1 MLNEKEKVDIK
12 KRLRRTSGQINGIEK
27 MIEEGRYCVDILQ
40 QIMAARAAL
49 NQVALIM
56 IESHT
61 KSCVANAIKENRTE
75 QAVDELMGV
84 LSKFTKS

>member
-1 MLNEKEKVDIK
+1 MLNEQEKTDIK
-12 KRLRRTSGQINGIEK
+12 KRLRRTGGQISGIEK
-27 MIEEGRYCVDILQ
+27 MIDEGRYCVDVLQ

-61 KSCVANAIKENRTE
+61 KSCVVNAIKENRTD
-75 QAVDELMGV
+75 QAVDELMSV
-84 LSKFTKS
+84 LSKFTK

>member
-1 MLNEKEKVDIK
+1 MLDEKEQSDIK
-12 KRLRRTSGQINGIEK
+12 KRLRRINGQIGGIEK
-27 MIEEGRYCVDILQ
+27 MVDEHRYCVDVLQ

-61 KSCVANAIKENRTE
+61 KSCVVNAIKENRTE
-75 QAVDELMGV
+75 QAVEE
-84 LSKFTKS
+84 

>member
-1 MLNEKEKVDIK
+1 MLSEREKTDIK
-12 KRLRRTSGQINGIEK
+12 KRLRRTGGQIAGIEK
-27 MIEEGRYCVDILQ
+27 MVDDDRYCVDVLQ

-61 KSCVANAIKENRTE
+61 KSCVVNAIKENRTE
-75 QAVDELMGV
+75 EAVDELISV
-84 LSKFTKS
+84 LSKFTK

>member
-1 MLNEKEKVDIK
+1 MLNEHEITDVK
-12 KRLRRTSGQINGIEK
+12 KRLRRIGGQINGIEK
-27 MIEEGRYCVDILQ
+27 MIDERRYCVDVLQ

-61 KSCVANAIKENRTE
+61 KSCVVTAIKENRTDE
-75 QAVDELMGV
+75 AVDELMGV
-84 LSKFTKS
+84 LSKFTK

>member
-27 MIEEGRYCVDILQ
+27 MVEEGRYCVDILQ

-84 LSKFTKS
+84 LSKFTK

>member
-1 MLNEKEKVDIK
+1 MLNEREQIDIK
-12 KRLRRTSGQINGIEK
+12 NRLKRIGGQINGIEK
-27 MIEEGRYCVDILQ
+27 MVDDHRYCVDVLQ

-61 KSCVANAIKENRTE
+61 KSCVVNAIKENRTE

-84 LSKFTKS
+84 LSKFSK

>member
-1 MLNEKEKVDIK
+1 MLDEKEQSDIK
-12 KRLRRTSGQINGIEK
+12 NRLRRINGQIGGIEK
-27 MIEEGRYCVDILQ
+27 MVDEHRYCVDVLQ

-61 KSCVANAIKENRTE
+61 KSCVVNAIKENRTE
-75 QAVDELMGV
+75 QAVEELMGV
-84 LSKFTKS
+84 LSKFSK